1 MVSLNVFANHN
12 IRGFTILPFTA
23 RRLSHCH
30 HRCENPVSITPLF
43 ATHTSCSQLAE
54 NITALSS
61 LLATHTDFTP
71 VSPVFV
77 THTKTAGVYTN
88 NSHSGTR
95 SLPSRDQEPLSV
107 NTLESAFTNCD
118 ARNSF
123 RMRIYKNC
131 RVSLLFPSKNL
142 KRYLKIRS
150 RRCLF
155 VPSLPLYFLT
165 SLLRPSHATIPRPS

>member
-88 NSHSGTR
+88 SSHFGISQLSSVRIVVLSFHALTNA
-95 SLPSRDQEPLSV
+95 PSRKFFL
-107 NTLESAFTNCD
+107 
-118 ARNSF
+118 
-123 RMRIYKNC
+123 
-131 RVSLLFPSKNL
+131 
-142 KRYLKIRS
+142 
-150 RRCLF
+150 
-155 VPSLPLYFLT
+155 LT
-165 SLLRPSHATIPRPS
+165 SLQMPGGVGAPHVFFPFNLQLSTVNCQPFPRVTGHGSRATSYNSPLTTEEGTRHGHC